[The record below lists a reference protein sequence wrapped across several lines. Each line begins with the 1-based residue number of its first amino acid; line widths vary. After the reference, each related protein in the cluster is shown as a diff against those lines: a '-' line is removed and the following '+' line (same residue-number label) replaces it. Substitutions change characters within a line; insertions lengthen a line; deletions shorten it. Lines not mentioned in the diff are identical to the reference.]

1 LKRIAFVVLSV
12 VLVGATLAA
21 PAFAQQAKKGNP
33 PTPAALKIA
42 VIDVET
48 IRREAAAI
56 KAAREQL
63 NRYQAAFQADIQ
75 KEEAELRNANQ
86 ELARQRT
93 ILAPEAFAEERK
105 KFEQRLVEVQRLM
118 QERKQQ
124 LDDAWAEVMRKIN
137 DTMNEVITELAVE
150 NGYSLIMRFDSLIF
164 AGESYVITQAALDRL
179 NKKLPTLQVPD
190 PTKKAATPK
199 TSPKASPKK

>member
-12 VLVGATLAA
+12 ALVGAALAA
-21 PAFAQQAKKGNP
+21 PAVAQQAKKGNP
-33 PTPAALKIA
+33 PATTALKIA

-56 KAAREQL
+56 KTAREQL

-93 ILAPEAFAEERK
+93 ILSPEAFAEERK

-118 QERKQQ
+118 QQRKQQ
-124 LDDAWAEVMRKIN
+124 LDDSWAEVMRKIN
-137 DTMNEVITELAVE
+137 DSMNEVITELAVE
-150 NGYSLIMRFDSLIF
+150 NGYSMIVRFDSLIF
-164 AGESYVITQAALDRL
+164 AGESLVITKAALDRL
-179 NKKLPTLQVPD
+179 NKKLPTIQVQD
-190 PTKKAATPK
+190 PTKKALPPK
-199 TSPKASPKK
+199 TPPKK

>member
-1 LKRIAFVVLSV
+1 MKRIAFVVLSV
-12 VLVGATLAA
+12 FLVGATLVA

-105 KFEQRLVEVQRLM
+105 KFEHRLVEVQRLM

-150 NGYSLIMRFDSLIF
+150 NGYSLIVRFDSLIF

-190 PTKKAATPK
+190 PTQKAATPK
-199 TSPKASPKK
+199 TSPKTSPKK